1 MYKTASADKNVIEK
15 ALFVLWSMI
24 FNDTLSFYEAI
35 TLVYYAYWL
44 ELVKCS
50 RRDNILAIYID
61 KS

>member
-1 MYKTASADKNVIEK
+1 MVHD
-15 ALFVLWSMI
+15 

-35 TLVYYAYWL
+35 KLVYYAYLL

>member
-1 MYKTASADKNVIEK
+1 MYKTATADKNVTRES
-15 ALFVLWSMI
+15 LVCSVVHD

-35 TLVYYAYWL
+35 KLVYYAYLL

>member
-1 MYKTASADKNVIEK
+1 MYKTTSADKNVIEK
-15 ALFVLWSMI
+15 ALFVLWSHD

-35 TLVYYAYWL
+35 KLVYYAYLL